1 MNFLRAVSSATARRV
16 WQHQLRKTSGIGHK
30 AEGVGGPDRHPLH
43 AGAGAL
49 APHHLPL
56 PLGGLLQAVQH
67 PFPGEDPNVSWWVP
81 VLGQAAWQ
89 GRQKGVQVQGF
100 PWGTS
105 FAQTPALRASPG
117 GCHGTRCPTNTR
129 CPKNAIAM
137 STPRVKPGVGS
148 PTVTPICWTWIL
160 KTHSLRNF
168 LLCPGLAGFPDVRS
182 QQLSILSLVLKGS
195 QTAIFNHFPFPS
207 SPYQLSHTSIP
218 PELLSSIFITY
229 NICLDLCR
237 VQTLSGR
244 ECAFTAWK
252 KWQWKCM
259 ALYKCFVILITQNVC
274 EVCVVYG

>member
-16 WQHQLRKTSGIGHK
+16 WQHQLRKTSGMGHK

-67 PFPGEDPNVSWWVP
+67 PFPGEDPNLSWWVP

-105 FAQTPALRASPG
+105 FAQTPAPGASPG
-117 GCHGTRCPTNTR
+117 GYHGTRCPTNTR

-182 QQLSILSLVLKGS
+182 QQLS
-195 QTAIFNHFPFPS
+195 AS
-207 SPYQLSHTSIP
+207 SP
-218 PELLSSIFITY
+218 
-229 NICLDLCR
+229 
-237 VQTLSGR
+237 
-244 ECAFTAWK
+244 
-252 KWQWKCM
+252 
-259 ALYKCFVILITQNVC
+259 
-274 EVCVVYG
+274 